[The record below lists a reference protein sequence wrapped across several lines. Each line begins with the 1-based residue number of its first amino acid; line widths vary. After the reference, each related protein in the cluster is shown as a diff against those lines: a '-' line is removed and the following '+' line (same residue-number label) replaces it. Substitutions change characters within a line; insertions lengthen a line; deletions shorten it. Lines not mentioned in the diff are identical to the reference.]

1 VPKEQLKVQIKNK
14 GFFSPALIL
23 LVLAVVAIALIVL
36 FVFSQYGPTK
46 TATTEVLSPQD
57 AIVEKLENVGTSDEV
72 SAIEKDV
79 NNTDLTNID
88 QGTDQV
94 STDVNSL

>member
-1 VPKEQLKVQIKNK
+1 VQTKNK

-79 NNTDLTNID
+79 NSTDLTVLDKELNQVEID
-88 QGTDQV
+88 
-94 STDVNSL
+94 SKEL